1 MVLEIS
7 ISLVYTVSGFSSW
20 GGVKAWHSALTAW
33 KVRSGSGIFFFFFV
47 GGGGGGQ
54 AFRMLDVEDYMIES
68 RWRAPGAA

>member
-1 MVLEIS
+1 MSRLGIPLSRLGKSGQVLA
-7 ISLVYTVSGFSSW
+7 F
-20 GGVKAWHSALTAW
+20 
-33 KVRSGSGIFFFFFV
+33 FFFFFV